1 MMKKI
6 KKKLIINSIILVVL
20 AAMLLF
26 TTMTYVH
33 MVVNEKAS
41 ISVTEQ
47 AKEFRP
53 KQIIHTPIRY
63 FNMNS
68 KKSPASKSLI

>member
-1 MMKKI
+1 MKKI
-6 KKKLIINSIILVVL
+6 KKKLIMNSIILVIL
-20 AAMLLF
+20 TAMLLF
-26 TTMTYVH
+26 TTMAYVH
-33 MVVNEKAS
+33 MVANEMDG

-53 KQIIHTPIRY
+53 KQIIYTSIRY

-68 KKSPASKSLI
+68 KKSPTSKSLI

>member
-1 MMKKI
+1 MQKI
-6 KKKLIINSIILVVL
+6 KKKLIINGIILVVL
-20 AAMLLF
+20 TAMLLF
-26 TTMTYVH
+26 TTMAYVH
-33 MVVNEKAS
+33 MVVNEIDG

-53 KQIIHTPIRY
+53 KQIIYTSIRY

>member
-1 MMKKI
+1 MKKI
-6 KKKLIINSIILVVL
+6 KKKLIMNSIILVIL
-20 AAMLLF
+20 AAMFSF

-41 ISVTEQ
+41 ISVTEPTD
-47 AKEFRP
+47 EFRP

-63 FNMNS
+63 SNRT
-68 KKSPASKSLI
+68 I

>member
-1 MMKKI
+1 MEKI
-6 KKKLIINSIILVVL
+6 KKKLIMNSIILVVL
-20 AAMLLF
+20 TAMLLF
-26 TTMTYVH
+26 TTMAYVH
-33 MVVNEKAS
+33 MVINEMDG

-47 AKEFRP
+47 TEEFRP
-53 KQIIHTPIRY
+53 KQIIYTSIRY

>member
-1 MMKKI
+1 MKKI
-6 KKKLIINSIILVVL
+6 KKKLIMNSIILVVL
-20 AAMLLF
+20 TAMLLF

-41 ISVTEQ
+41 ISVTEPTD
-47 AKEFRP
+47 EFRP

-63 FNMNS
+63 FNRT
-68 KKSPASKSLI
+68 I

>member
-1 MMKKI
+1 MEKI
-6 KKKLIINSIILVVL
+6 KKKLIINSIILVIL
-20 AAMLLF
+20 AAMFSF
-26 TTMTYVH
+26 TTMAYIH
-33 MVVNEKAS
+33 MVVNEIDG

-47 AKEFRP
+47 TEEFRP
-53 KQIIHTPIRY
+53 KQIIYTSIRY

>member
-33 MVVNEKAS
+33 MVVNEMDS
-41 ISVTEQ
+41 VSVTEPTD
-47 AKEFRP
+47 EFRP

-63 FNMNS
+63 FNRT
-68 KKSPASKSLI
+68 I

>member
-1 MMKKI
+1 MKKI

-33 MVVNEKAS
+33 MVVNEMDS
-41 ISVTEQ
+41 VSVTEPTD
-47 AKEFRP
+47 EFRP

-63 FNMNS
+63 FNRT
-68 KKSPASKSLI
+68 I

>member
-1 MMKKI
+1 MKKI
-6 KKKLIINSIILVVL
+6 KKKLIMNSIILVIL
-20 AAMLLF
+20 ATMFSF
-26 TTMTYVH
+26 TTMAYIH

-53 KQIIHTPIRY
+53 KQIIYTSIRY